1 MPSDSAKY
9 DFVPTDV
16 LNWFKKKGIEPS
28 FDYKDVWKQEHT
40 NAFTVAKMLNADL
53 LVDVKALVEDA
64 IEQGQTFAQFRDIL
78 KPLLVKSGWWGIQE
92 MDDPLTKET
101 KIAQL
106 GSEGRIKTIYR
117 TNMRTAR
124 AAGQWERIERTKRA
138 MPYLLYQL
146 GPSVEHRV
154 DHVKWKDLLLP
165 VDDQWWQQHMPPN
178 GWGCKCWIRQVSKY
192 EYGKL
197 TESGKVSTV
206 APQGKTKQWV
216 NKRTGEVET
225 LPEGIEPGWNY
236 NPGQAREQ
244 AMQADLNKKE
254 ARMRETYS
262 KPL

>member
-53 LVDVKALVEDA
+53 LVDVKTLVEDA

-101 KIAQL
+101 KTVQL

-146 GPSVEHRV
+146 GPSIEHRV

-165 VDDQWWQQHMPPN
+165 VDDEWWQQHMPPN

-197 TESGKVSTV
+197 TESDKVSTT

-236 NPGQAREQ
+236 NPGAREQ
-244 AMQADLNKKE
+244 AMKADLNKKE